1 MRVLVYEWCCS
12 GGLSGPDTA
21 VVAPASA
28 SVAEL
33 ESLTPEGRAMFLAVL
48 QDGCRAADL
57 ELHALVDEAR
67 ALALPAG
74 VQLHPVA
81 AGTERAALVA
91 TARDC
96 DAVLVIAPE
105 TGGILADRVAAAR
118 ATGTDVI
125 APGPRFIALAADKQ
139 ATILALAAAGL
150 PVPAGRTLAAGEQ
163 WPSAFRRPA
172 VAKRLDGVGCDG
184 LIWIGVDDPW
194 PPPAG
199 VPLRIEA
206 AADGLPVGVACL
218 TGGGRITPLPP
229 MRQQFSP
236 DHPRSYIGGEPIEH
250 EHLARRAVQLATR
263 SVAAL
268 ERAAGDHA
276 RGWVGVDMILGPRED
291 GRSDRVLEV
300 NPRLTTSF
308 LGHVAASDASLL
320 ARIISPQ
327 TNPPRANPRPCQFT
341 LPDYDVA

>member
-1 MRVLVYEWCCS
+1 
-12 GGLSGPDTA
+12 
-21 VVAPASA
+21 
-28 SVAEL
+28 
-33 ESLTPEGRAMFLAVL
+33 MFLAVL

-67 ALALPAG
+67 AMVLPAG
-74 VQLHPVA
+74 VQPHPVA
-81 AGTERAALVA
+81 AGAERAALVA
-91 TARDC
+91 AARDC

-139 ATILALAAAGL
+139 ATIQALAAAGL
-150 PVPAGRTLAAGEQ
+150 PVPAGRTLAVEDH
-163 WPSAFRRPA
+163 WPTAFHRPA
-172 VAKRLDGVGCDG
+172 VGKRLDGVGCDG
-184 LIWIGVDDPW
+184 LIWVGVDEPW

-206 AADGLPVGVACL
+206 AAVGMPVGVACL
-218 TGGGRITPLPP
+218 TGSGWITPLPP

-236 DHPRSYIGGEPIEH
+236 DHPRSYIGGEPIEC
-250 EHLARRAVQLATR
+250 EHLARRAVHVATQ

-268 ERAAGDHA
+268 ERAAGEQA
-276 RGWVGVDMILGPRED
+276 RGWLGVDMILGPRED
-291 GRSDRVLEV
+291 GRQDRVLEI

-308 LGHVAASDASLL
+308 LGHVTASDASLL
-320 ARIISPQ
+320 ARIVSPQ
-327 TNPPRANPRPCQFT
+327 ANPPRATPKPCRFT
-341 LPDYDVA
+341 LPDHAIA